1 MTRFIDV
8 DVSDGVTGGLRA
20 LSERVNDMQTVFADI
35 GEYLLLSHSERWD
48 RQESPEG
55 RGWKELS
62 TDYLNSKRKRQ
73 SRGRNK
79 ILVLDEY
86 LRSGLRYQATDTM
99 LEFGTNSEYGA
110 RQQFGGGGIPARPF
124 LGISDEDNQEISAIL
139 SDWLMSV

>member
-1 MTRFIDV
+1 MTRFINV
-8 DVSDGVTGGLRA
+8 SVSDGVTGGLQA

-55 RGWKELS
+55 RGWKELDK
-62 TDYLNSKRKRQ
+62 DYLQSKRKRA

-124 LGISDEDNQEISAIL
+124 LGISAEDNQEISAIL
-139 SDWLMSV
+139 SDWLMSF